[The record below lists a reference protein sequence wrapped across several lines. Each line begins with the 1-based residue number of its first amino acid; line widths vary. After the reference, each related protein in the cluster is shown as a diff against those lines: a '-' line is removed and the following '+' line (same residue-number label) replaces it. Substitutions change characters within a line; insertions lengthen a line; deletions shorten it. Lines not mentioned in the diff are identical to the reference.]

1 MKISEKRMEEIKSVQ
16 GNLEKLQRAIGNIE
30 IDKQR
35 LIGHSFELSNRLEKM
50 AEEALLESGISS
62 EDLKNNKIDIQTGNV
77 ISLEGKQ
84 V

>member
-1 MKISEKRMEEIKSVQ
+1 MKISEEKMTEIRNAQ

-35 LIGHSFELSNRLEKM
+35 LIGHSFEVSNKLEKL
-50 AEEALLESGISS
+50 AEDALFESGISQ
-62 EDLKNNKIDIQTGNV
+62 EELKNHKIDIQTGNIV
-77 ISLEGKQ
+77 SLEGKE